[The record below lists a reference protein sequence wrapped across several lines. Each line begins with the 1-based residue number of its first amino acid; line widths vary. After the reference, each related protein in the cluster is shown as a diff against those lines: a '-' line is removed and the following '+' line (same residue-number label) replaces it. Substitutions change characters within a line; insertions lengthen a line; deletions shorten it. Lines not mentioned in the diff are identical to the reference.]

1 MNQTPTKIVTL
12 QHPTTGETFNIKLIE
27 VEGGTFEMGSEKD
40 GDEKPIHEVSVP
52 TFNIGKYPV
61 TQALYVFVMGKAENR
76 SRFKGKDRP
85 VETVSWE
92 DAKRFLQKLNN
103 DFGNFEFRLPSE
115 SEWEYAARG
124 GKDWGDKF
132 DYAGSKNI
140 EEVAWYDENSHWE
153 TNPVGWKKAN
163 QLGIYDMSGNVWEWC
178 EDDYHSDYEN
188 APKDGSAWIDEP
200 RASSC
205 VVRGGGWDYFDSS
218 CRVAYRSYD
227 LPSYRDNYVGFRLV
241 LPQFNR

>member
-1 MNQTPTKIVTL
+1 MNQTPTKTVTL
-12 QHPTTGETFNIKLIE
+12 QHPTTGETFDIELIE
-27 VEGGTFEMGSEKD
+27 VEGGKAEMGEGK
-40 GDEKPIHEVSVP
+40 GKHPINIP
-52 TFNIGKYPV
+52 TFYIGKYPV

-85 VETVSWE
+85 VEMVSWE
-92 DAKRFLQKLNN
+92 DAKRFLQKLNSE
-103 DFGNFEFRLPSE
+103 FGNFDFRLPSE

-124 GKDWGDKF
+124 GKHWRDKF
-132 DYAGSKNI
+132 EYAGSKNI
-140 EEVAWYDENSHWE
+140 EEVAWCDKNSHRE

-163 QLGIYDMSGNVWEWC
+163 QLGIHDMSGNVWEWC

-205 VVRGGGWDYFDSS
+205 VVRGGGWNRYVIG
-218 CRVAYRSYD
+218 CRVAIRNY
-227 LPSYRDNYVGFRLV
+227 LIPSSRYYYYGFRLV